1 MEKSQWYI
9 GARNGVVVCV
19 DRIID
24 SEIAGR
30 FYHSYSADAT
40 YFSNVAQL
48 LFGLEDFFNELKF
61 PHPATNERVF
71 HEVKRNMGSGE
82 KKEKKMKDEELLK
95 KHGNLGSFII
105 RVQHRQNS
113 SWQGRITWMDQNK
126 TVYFRS
132 MWEMVKL
139 MANALDT
146 VSTEDGDGSV
156 QSWFDE
162 EEQR

>member
-19 DRIID
+19 DHMKD
-24 SEIAGR
+24 SEISGR
-30 FYHSYSADAT
+30 FYHNYSAGAVP
-40 YFSNVAQL
+40 FSNVAQL
-48 LFGLEDFFNELKF
+48 LFKLEDLFNELKF
-61 PHPATNERVF
+61 PHPATNERLF
-71 HEVKRNMGSGE
+71 HEVKREISSGE
-82 KKEKKMKDEELLK
+82 KKEKIMKDEELLK

-139 MANALDT
+139 MANALDM
-146 VSTEDGDGSV
+146 VSTEDEGASTQG
-156 QSWFDE
+156 WFDDE
-162 EEQR
+162 TE